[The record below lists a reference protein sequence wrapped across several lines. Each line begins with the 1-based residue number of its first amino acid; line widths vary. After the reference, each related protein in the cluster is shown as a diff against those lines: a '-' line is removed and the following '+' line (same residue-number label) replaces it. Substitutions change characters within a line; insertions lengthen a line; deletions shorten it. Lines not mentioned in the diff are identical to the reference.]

1 MTTAPAF
8 APGHEL
14 LDDPAADPARVERS
28 LRNIARANHWFG
40 GTAAA
45 LYGIDRIIGRSA
57 TATLLDVGTGL
68 GDLPRAARDRAERR
82 GLALRTFGLERH
94 PSAVRL
100 ARGPDLPTLLAC
112 AGALP
117 LRPRSVDVVLISQ
130 VLHHFERGAA
140 IDLIR
145 SAAEVARRGIVIADL
160 RRSRTAQLL
169 FLAGS
174 AMLGFDT
181 DTRRDGV
188 ISVDRGYSSVEL
200 RRVCTEAGV
209 AASVER
215 RPGFRLVAWWRR
227 PEGSR

>member
-1 MTTAPAF
+1 MTTALPF
-8 APGHEL
+8 ARGHEL

-28 LRNIARANHWFG
+28 LRNIARANRWFG

-45 LYGIDRIIGRSA
+45 LHGIDRVVGGSA
-57 TATLLDVGTGL
+57 RATLLDIGTGL
-68 GDLPRAARDRAERR
+68 GDLPRAARARAHRR

-117 LRPRSVDVVLISQ
+117 LRPHSVDVVLISQ
-130 VLHHFERGAA
+130 VLHHFEREAA
-140 IDLIR
+140 VRLIR
-145 SAAEVARRGIVIADL
+145 SAVEVARCGIVIADL
-160 RRSRTAQLL
+160 RRARAAQLL

-174 AMLGFDT
+174 VLLGFDT

-188 ISVDRGYSSVEL
+188 TSVGRGYSSVEL
-200 RRVCTEAGV
+200 RRVCEEAGV

-227 PEGSR
+227 PERG